1 MGTEE
6 EKNESKPLTKNSD
19 YIYYLYQL
27 QQDYIVISI
36 YIKYIITISYTKTY
50 IVILK

>member
-6 EKNESKPLTKNSD
+6 EKNESKLTKNSD
-19 YIYYLYQL
+19 YILYLYQL